1 MTYQGEHILFRDL
14 ANDGVALAVPALVE
28 GLREHLL
35 LPAVCGGRIRV
46 RTEGGSVGGQGTVG
60 YKVAEEWRAAGSGQ
74 GRTPHRHTRSTERAH
89 TSRATKRRWS
99 AKTACTLG
107 FRDTPRARN
116 RIWSAM
122 TACTLLRSLLAGCPP
137 LPARQP
143 VSVGTARAYPRC
155 CVCFQHPEIA
165 LNGELANLEE
175 QALTL
180 NGAPE
185 RRHGAVRDV

>member
-1 MTYQGEHILFRDL
+1 VQ
-14 ANDGVALAVPALVE
+14 
-28 GLREHLL
+28 
-35 LPAVCGGRIRV
+35 
-46 RTEGGSVGGQGTVG
+46 Q
-60 YKVAEEWRAAGSGQ
+60 AADSR
-74 GRTPHRHTRSTERAH
+74 RTPQRHTRSTERAH

-143 VSVGTARAYPRC
+143 VSAGTAKRGICARVAAMVLLASPSKGSARISKIDMTMLIRIS
-155 CVCFQHPEIA
+155 VLAVASAFKIRRLHSMANSRILRDQHQ
-165 LNGELANLEE
+165 L
-175 QALTL
+175 
-180 NGAPE
+180 
-185 RRHGAVRDV
+185 